1 MSLTSRCSI
10 RMVIGTCIVYI
21 YIYIRIYIYIYTY
34 IEYMI

>member
-21 YIYIRIYIYIYTY
+21 YTRIYIYTY